1 MIRLKD
7 LSDKVISYHPDP
19 SIDLIEKAYV
29 FSAQVHKGQL
39 RLSGEPY
46 LTHPM
51 EVASLLTDLKLDVVS
66 VATGLLHDTVEDTH
80 TTLEAIE
87 EFFGEEIAS
96 LVDGLTKIS
105 RISFHATEEKQA
117 ENFRKMILA
126 MAKDIR
132 VILIK
137 LADRLHNMRTL
148 NFLPP
153 EKTVELAQETLD
165 IYAPLANRLGIF
177 WMKSE
182 LEDLSL
188 LYLHPEI
195 YHSLEENIASR
206 EKETE
211 KYVQEVIEIIK
222 SKLKDFDVKAETQG
236 RTKHLFSIYRKMQL
250 QNLDFDQIYDLVGF
264 RIMVESVRVCY
275 ETLGTIHSLWKPI
288 PGRFKDY
295 IAMPKANMYQSLH
308 TTVIGPGGK
317 RIEVQ
322 IRTQEMHHIAE
333 QGIAAHWRYK
343 EGKNIEKKDDE
354 QFAWLRQLLE
364 WQQDLKDPREFLDT
378 VKIDLFPEEVYVFT
392 PKGAVKQF
400 PLGATP
406 VDFAY
411 SVHTEIGHHC
421 VGARV
426 NGKLVSLKY
435 QLKNG
440 DIIEIIT
447 SPQHKPSKDWMR
459 FVKTSRAKTKI
470 NHWIKS
476 EERSKSIELG
486 REICEKE
493 FRKHGLN
500 FSKLS
505 KKEDMGRYL
514 TELKLKNEEELF
526 VLVGYGRISA
536 KQLVNKF
543 VPPEELEKK
552 ARAESRIKKVARR
565 LIGKS
570 ESGVIV
576 KEIDNIMVRFGKCC
590 NPLPGEKIKG
600 YITRGRGV
608 TIHSYNC
615 IYIQGCDQAR
625 LIDVKWD
632 QREKFVYP
640 VKIEVTSVDKR
651 GLLAAISSSI
661 SLAEANISN
670 AYARTL
676 GDQKAVSTFELGV
689 NDLEH
694 LRNVIKS
701 VEKIKGVIKV
711 SRLNV

>member
-447 SPQHKPSKDWMR
+447 SQQHKPSKDWMR

>member
-222 SKLKDFDVKAETQG
+222 STLKDFDVKAETQG

>member
-7 LSDKVISYHPDP
+7 ISDKVISYHPDP

-447 SPQHKPSKDWMR
+447 SQQHKPSKDWMR

>member
-1 MIRLKD
+1 VIRLKD
-7 LSDKVISYHPDP
+7 ISDKVLSYHPEP
-19 SIDLIEKAYV
+19 NIDLIEKAYV

-51 EVASLLTDLKLDVVS
+51 EVAALLSDLKLDDVS
-66 VATGLLHDTVEDTH
+66 VVTGLLHDTVEDTH
-80 TTLEAIE
+80 TSLETIK
-87 EFFGEEIAS
+87 EFFGQEVAS
-96 LVDGLTKIS
+96 LVDGVTKIS
-105 RISFHATEEKQA
+105 RISFHASEEKQA

-148 NFLPP
+148 SFLPQG
-153 EKTVELAQETLD
+153 KIIELAQETLD
-165 IYAPLANRLGIF
+165 IYVPLANRLGIF

-188 LYLHPEI
+188 LYLHPEV
-195 YHSLEENIASR
+195 YRSLEEKIASR

-211 KYVQEVIEIIK
+211 KYVKEVMEIIK
-222 SKLKDFDVKAETQG
+222 NKLKEFAIKTEMQG
-236 RTKHLFSIYRKMQL
+236 RSKHFYSIYRKMQL

-264 RIMVESVRVCY
+264 RIVVESVRVCY
-275 ETLGTIHSLWKPI
+275 ETLGVIHSLWKPI
-288 PGRFKDY
+288 AGRFKDY

-343 EGKNIEKKDDE
+343 EGKDIEKKDDE

-364 WQQDLKDPREFLDT
+364 WQQDLKDPREFLDIL
-378 VKIDLFPEEVYVFT
+378 KIDLFPEEVYVFT

-400 PLGATP
+400 PRGATP

-411 SVHTEIGHHC
+411 SIHTEIGHHC

-426 NGKLVSLKY
+426 NGRFVSLKY
-435 QLKNG
+435 QLRNG
-440 DIIEIIT
+440 DIVEILT
-447 SPQHKPSKDWMR
+447 SPQHKPSKDWLR
-459 FVKTSRAKTKI
+459 FVKTSRARTKI
-470 NHWIKS
+470 NHWIKL

-486 REICEKE
+486 KEICEKE

-505 KKEDMGRYL
+505 KKEVMDRYL
-514 TELKLKNEEELF
+514 SELKFKNEEELF
-526 VLVGYGRISA
+526 VSIGYGRISA
-536 KQLVNKF
+536 KQLVYKF
-543 VPPEELEKK
+543 ISPEELERKE
-552 ARAESRIKKVARR
+552 REESRIRKIARR
-565 LIGKS
+565 LTGVSKS
-570 ESGVIV
+570 GIIV

-590 NPLPGEKIKG
+590 NPLPGEKIRG

-608 TIHSYNC
+608 TIHTYDC
-615 IYIQGCDQAR
+615 IYIQGCDQER
-625 LIDVKWD
+625 LIDVEWD

-640 VKIEVTSVDKR
+640 VKIEVMSVDKK

-661 SLAEANISN
+661 SMAEANISN

-676 GDQKAVSTFELGV
+676 EDQKAVSIFEVEV

-694 LRNVIKS
+694 LRNVIRS
-701 VEKIKGVIKV
+701 IEKVKGIISV
-711 SRLNV
+711 SRLNP

>member
-364 WQQDLKDPREFLDT
+364 WQQDLKDPREFLDI

-514 TELKLKNEEELF
+514 TELKLKNEEERF

-552 ARAESRIKKVARR
+552 ARAESRMKKVARR

>member
-264 RIMVESVRVCY
+264 RIMVESVRGCY

-322 IRTQEMHHIAE
+322 IRTQDMHHIAE

-526 VLVGYGRISA
+526 ASVGYGRISA
-536 KQLVNKF
+536 KQLVHKF
-543 VPPEELEKK
+543 VPLEELEKK
-552 ARAESRIKKVARR
+552 SHVESRIKKVARR

>member
-264 RIMVESVRVCY
+264 RIMVESVRGCY

-514 TELKLKNEEELF
+514 AELKLKNEEELF

-711 SRLNV
+711 SRSNV

>member
-7 LSDKVISYHPDP
+7 ISDKVRSYHPEP
-19 SIDLIEKAYV
+19 RIDLIEKAYV

-51 EVASLLTDLKLDVVS
+51 EVAALLADLKLDDVS
-66 VATGLLHDTVEDTH
+66 VVTGLLHDTVEDTH
-80 TTLEAIE
+80 TSLDTLE
-87 EFFGEEIAS
+87 EFFGQEVAS
-96 LVDGLTKIS
+96 LVDGVTKIS
-105 RISFHATEEKQA
+105 KMSFHASEEKQA
-117 ENFRKMILA
+117 ENFRKMVLA
-126 MAKDIR
+126 MARDIR

-148 NFLPP
+148 NFLPQ
-153 EKTVELAQETLD
+153 EKAIESAQETLD

-188 LYLHPEI
+188 LYLHPEV
-195 YHSLEENIASR
+195 YHDLEDKIASR

-211 KYVQEVIEIIK
+211 KYVKEVMGVIKNELQE
-222 SKLKDFDVKAETQG
+222 FDIKAEVQG
-236 RTKHLFSIYRKMQL
+236 RTKHLYSIYRKMQL
-250 QNLDFDQIYDLVGF
+250 QSLDFDQIYDLVGF

-275 ETLGTIHSLWKPI
+275 ETLGVIHSLWKPI
-288 PGRFKDY
+288 PGKFKDY
-295 IAMPKANMYQSLH
+295 IAMPKANMYRSLH

-322 IRTQEMHHIAE
+322 TRTQEMHHIAE
-333 QGIAAHWRYK
+333 QGIAAHWKYK

-378 VKIDLFPEEVYVFT
+378 VKIDLFPEEVYLFT

-400 PLGATP
+400 PRGATA

-411 SVHTEIGHHC
+411 SIHTEIGHHC
-421 VGARV
+421 AGARV
-426 NGKLVSLKY
+426 NGRLVSLKY

-440 DIIEIIT
+440 DIVEITT
-447 SPQHKPSKDWMR
+447 SPQHKPSKDWLR
-459 FVKTSRAKTKI
+459 FVKTSRARTRI
-470 NHWIKS
+470 NHWVKQ

-493 FRKHGLN
+493 FRKQGLN

-505 KKEDMGRYL
+505 KKKVMGKYL
-514 TELKLKNEEELF
+514 SELRLKNEEELF
-526 VLVGYGRISA
+526 ASIGYGRISA
-536 KQLVNKF
+536 KQLAHQF
-543 VPPEELEKK
+543 ISPEDVERGE
-552 ARAESRIKKVARR
+552 REESKIKKVARK
-565 LIGKS
+565 LIGKGK
-570 ESGVIV
+570 SGIIV
-576 KEIDNIMVRFGKCC
+576 KEIDNIMTKFGKCC
-590 NPLPGEKIKG
+590 NPLPGEKIRG
-600 YITRGRGV
+600 YITRGKGV
-608 TIHSYNC
+608 TIHSYDC
-615 IYIQGCDQAR
+615 IYIQGCDQER

-640 VKIEVTSVDKR
+640 VKIEVTFVDKR

-670 AYARTL
+670 AYVRTL
-676 GDQKAVSTFELGV
+676 GDQKAVGTFEVGV
-689 NDLEH
+689 NDLGH

-701 VEKIKGVIKV
+701 VEKVKGVIRV
-711 SRLNV
+711 GRLNL

>member
-7 LSDKVISYHPDP
+7 ISDKVISYHPDP